1 MKNKEVALQRLHKQI
16 VGIHLTSE
24 ICSWAQQP
32 CSLRKQKTVKLTA
45 NTDVLREPQEH
56 HQVTQQPSA
65 PNHKP

>member
-16 VGIHLTSE
+16 VGIQSAAELNS
-24 ICSWAQQP
+24 QQP